1 MLNLHRNSQF
11 HKPTIKKKKGIIRFI
26 TASCCGEPDRGIL
39 AEQDGGKPGHPLLHD
54 RCRKCLIS
62 VIGRL
67 APGTLQCKR
76 LTLEKFFT
84 NSTIVPWRTPPF
96 FIACVTVTHI
106 RLRTIKWLLEILRV
120 LRSLSRPSKTRNG
133 SVF

>member
-11 HKPTIKKKKGIIRFI
+11 HKPTIKKKKRDNPFHNCQLLRRAWPRDSGR
-26 TASCCGEPDRGIL
+26 AGWGETRP
-39 AEQDGGKPGHPLLHD
+39 PLLHD
-54 RCRKCLIS
+54 RCRTCLIS

-84 NSTIVPWRTPPF
+84 NSTIVPWGTPPF